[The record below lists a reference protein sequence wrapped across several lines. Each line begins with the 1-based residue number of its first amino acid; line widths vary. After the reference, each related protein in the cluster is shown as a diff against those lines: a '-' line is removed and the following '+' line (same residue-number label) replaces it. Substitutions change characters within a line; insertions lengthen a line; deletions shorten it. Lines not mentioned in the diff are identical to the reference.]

1 MILRKFLTYSDCEAC
16 IEQNKAVFKLLYITR
31 DMTARKVA
39 ENQNIE
45 YTPNFQKALLRVV
58 GKKGS
63 AWAAPASDQVRR
75 KRKLDLSM
83 PDLHPTPL
91 ATGRAGM
98 EGGGGGGGE

>member
-58 GKKGS
+58 GKKG
-63 AWAAPASDQVRR
+63 
-75 KRKLDLSM
+75 LGL
-83 PDLHPTPL
+83 
-91 ATGRAGM
+91 
-98 EGGGGGGGE
+98 GGARIGSGQKKKKT